1 MAHTLHINNFTN
13 SNRLK
18 MKTYFESDPPLNHIF
33 SVDQRIEISLLNKDT
48 SVEEY
53 SLETSDEILS
63 IPIESLETRINRI
76 FLRIYGVII
85 GLVSFYILIK
95 LLSPS

>member
-1 MAHTLHINNFTN
+1 
-13 SNRLK
+13 

-33 SVDQRIEISLLNKDT
+33 SADQRIEISLLSKDT

>member
-1 MAHTLHINNFTN
+1 
-13 SNRLK
+13 

>member
-1 MAHTLHINNFTN
+1 
-13 SNRLK
+13 

-33 SVDQRIEISLLNKDT
+33 STDQRIEISLLNKDT

>member
-1 MAHTLHINNFTN
+1 
-13 SNRLK
+13 

-33 SVDQRIEISLLNKDT
+33 SADQRIEISLLNKDT
-48 SVEEY
+48 LVEEY